1 MSWARSSI
9 ECVTDCP
16 ADGSLPRKNA
26 KISPPAKLRFLIA
39 RSDLRFRRL
48 GTGCVGEKPK
58 FSHHPSRQLLGR
70 GFVAPAVL
78 ALSSAVAFS
87 TSSPTAEVT
96 DDAALAAWREASC
109 T

>member
-1 MSWARSSI
+1 VEIHTLIPQEAHVRSQLFAI
-9 ECVTDCP
+9 
-16 ADGSLPRKNA
+16 
-26 KISPPAKLRFLIA
+26 PPDPSRTYAA
-39 RSDLRFRRL
+39 QHL

-58 FSHHPSRQLLGR
+58 FSHHLSRQLLGR
-70 GFVAPAVL
+70 GFVATPVL